1 MHSLPDNFKAALEE
15 DKHKSL
21 ASRRNTGISVPT
33 SIQPRWE
40 RPHKVHK
47 QSSSASP
54 RQRGRNFW
62 GFPGD
67 SHTYLVVSL
76 ESCAWT
82 KSPRAGE
89 GGAGSSLQP
98 YIQQG
103 MRWGGRRKL
112 LTKLP
117 PQTVTNH
124 CCWRPW
130 LRRKKWPLRAW
141 CPWGDKGHHTDR
153 HKHQS
158 LMRSVTQLK
167 QGASNELLFLPVNL
181 VLKIF
186 AWGGKKKTRRI

>member
-1 MHSLPDNFKAALEE
+1 MPDNFKAALEE

-54 RQRGRNFW
+54 RQGGRNFW

-98 YIQQG
+98 YIPQG
-103 MRWGGRRKL
+103 VR
-112 LTKLP
+112 
-117 PQTVTNH
+117 
-124 CCWRPW
+124 
-130 LRRKKWPLRAW
+130 
-141 CPWGDKGHHTDR
+141 
-153 HKHQS
+153 
-158 LMRSVTQLK
+158 
-167 QGASNELLFLPVNL
+167 
-181 VLKIF
+181 
-186 AWGGKKKTRRI
+186 